1 MVMKK
6 VIVILFVLL
15 LAVSVLADAIIDY
28 SVPTSVPLNQKVTA
42 TGLFD
47 SNSARNGIKCS
58 FYLWDSNGHNIY
70 QATDQYTNNNGRF
83 AMNGKTLTEPDF
95 VRGQTYSLR
104 TECGSAFES
113 ADFVVGQKQEAFNIL
128 GFAFY
133 PQGGFL
139 DLMYL
144 RDNSVMLF
152 FFFIILMVAIGLI
165 ILGIQN
171 FL

>member
-6 VIVILFVLL
+6 AIVILFV
-15 LAVSVLADAIIDY
+15 VLFAAIIFSDSITDY
-28 SVPTSVPLNQKVTA
+28 SVPVSVPLNQKVTA

-47 SNSARNGIKCS
+47 SNSVINNIKCS
-58 FYLWDSNGHNIY
+58 FYLWDSNGHNIF

-83 AMNGKTLTEPDF
+83 AMNGKVLTEPDF

-104 TECGSAFES
+104 TECGSAYAT
-113 ADFVVGQKQEAFNIL
+113 ADFSVGQKQEAFTIL
-128 GFAFY
+128 GFSFY

-152 FFFIILMVAIGLI
+152 FFFIIFMVMAGLFV
-165 ILGIQN
+165 LAVQN
-171 FL
+171 WF